1 MPETLTMPPPV
12 GERPQR
18 MWTTA
23 DWERLDIAE
32 ESGVRYEVMNGVLHM
47 TTAPTNF
54 HQWIVGMLAE
64 LVGVPLRK
72 LRRGV
77 WFMAPVGVVIPP
89 AIAVQPDFLVVL
101 NRNMAIV
108 RGGRVR
114 GAPDLVVEVRSP
126 GNTPA
131 QMEEKQRIYA
141 AIGVPEYAVVEPAER
156 ALTYYRLSA
165 DGTYPDARRFGEGD
179 TLTLTCLPD
188 IPLVI
193 AELFADA
200 PDTTLDVE

>member
-1 MPETLTMPPPV
+1 MPETLTKPPPV

-23 DWERLDIAE
+23 DWERLDIAA

-47 TTAPTNF
+47 TTAPSFF
-54 HQWIVGMLAE
+54 HQWVIVRLMLSLGYE
-64 LVGVPLRK
+64 VLRRK
-72 LRRGV
+72 LGV
-77 WFMAPVGVVIPP
+77 CVSAPVGVVIPP

-114 GAPDLVVEVRSP
+114 GAPDLVVEVRSL

-131 QMEEKQRIYA
+131 QMEEKRRIYA

-156 ALTYYRLSA
+156 SLTYYRLSA
-165 DGTYPDARRFGEGD
+165 DGTYPDAQRFGEGD

-188 IPLVI
+188 IPLVV